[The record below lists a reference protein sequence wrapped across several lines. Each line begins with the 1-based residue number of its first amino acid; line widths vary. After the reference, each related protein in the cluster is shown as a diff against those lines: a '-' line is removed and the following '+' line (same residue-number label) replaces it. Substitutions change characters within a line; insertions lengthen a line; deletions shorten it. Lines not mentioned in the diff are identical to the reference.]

1 MTDDHERFKVLEA
14 PAPPDAP
21 EPPLLRYDLALRDI
35 EATSALAARL
45 AACARTGDVL
55 ALAGDL
61 GVGKTTFARAFIHAI
76 GHAQEE
82 VPSPTFTLVQVYPA
96 AAPAAPA
103 VFHFDLYR
111 LSAAEDALEL
121 GLEEAL
127 ATGISLIEW
136 PDRLG
141 TWRRGNWLDLAFT
154 FAPGETARTVAIT
167 AHGTWRGRRVEAGFV

>member
-1 MTDDHERFKVLEA
+1 MNGNHERFKVLET
-14 PAPPDAP
+14 PAPPATP
-21 EPPLLRYDLALRDI
+21 EPSLLRYDVALPDV
-35 EATSALAARL
+35 EATSALAARI

-55 ALAGDL
+55 ALSGDL

-76 GHAQEE
+76 GHAHEE

-96 AAPAAPA
+96 AEPAAPA

-111 LSAAEDALEL
+111 LSAAQDALEL

-136 PDRLG
+136 PERLG
-141 TWRRGNWLDLAFT
+141 NWHRGNRLELAFA

-167 AHGTWRGRRVEAGFV
+167 AHGTWRGRRTEAGLV